1 MYIDDYGNE
10 FETMKEVR
18 DYAIQ
23 NLYKDDEDFVN
34 TLKYLVTCT
43 ELLNWIIKN
52 PTVFEEF
59 KKDYVAVIKT
69 AENSYTKEYLD
80 LYCEKVKD

>member
-1 MYIDDYGNE
+1 MFIDDYGNE

-23 NLYKDDEDFVN
+23 NLYKDNEEFVN

-52 PTVFEEF
+52 PTVLEEF
-59 KKDYVAVIKT
+59 KKDYVTVIKT